1 MLRVEPLSPNIG
13 VVVEGVD
20 LSQPVSPSIGG
31 ELFRLFSESCILLI
45 RGQALTHDNL
55 GAAASWIGPLE
66 KRGRPTTVLRES
78 DQYITKV
85 SNIREN
91 GKLIGSLPD
100 GEMLFHAD
108 NCFKEMPNRSSFL
121 FAVEIPSSGGN
132 TLFANLMKAYDMLPV
147 SLKKRLDGLHVLQ
160 SYDYSTYE
168 ADAKA
173 AGISNVKE
181 TVHPMVFPHPVTG
194 RLILFVN
201 RLMTKQ
207 IVGMSEKDSRSLLD
221 ELLVYV
227 EHPSIVYEHHWK
239 PGDFLA
245 WDNLSSNHARTDFS
259 ASERRLLL
267 RGTTK
272 GDYRPSSLAAA

>member
-1 MLRVEPLSPNIG
+1 MKVEPLSPNIG
-13 VVVEGVD
+13 VVVQGID
-20 LSQPVSPSIGG
+20 LSKPILPDVGA
-31 ELFRLFSESCILLI
+31 ELSRLFSENCILLV
-45 RGQALTHDNL
+45 RDQTLNQDNL
-55 GAAASWIGPLE
+55 GQAASWIGPLE
-66 KRGRPTTVLRES
+66 KRGRPVEVLREA

-108 NCFKEMPNRSSFL
+108 NCFKEFPNRSSFL
-121 FAVEIPSSGGN
+121 YAVEIPSSGGN
-132 TLFANLMKAYDMLPV
+132 TLFANLFKAYEMLPA
-147 SLKKRLDGLHVLQ
+147 SLKKRVHDLSVLQ

-181 TVHPMVFPHPVTG
+181 TVHPMVFAHPVT
-194 RLILFVN
+194 RRPILFVN
-201 RLMTKQ
+201 RLMTKK
-207 IVGMSEKDSRSLLD
+207 IIGFSDSDSRELLD
-221 ELLVYV
+221 ELLTYA
-227 EHPSIVYEHHWK
+227 EHPSLIYEHHWR

-272 GDYRPSSLAAA
+272 GDYRPAELVLT